1 MTFDAQD
8 QNMTTTV
15 ALGTISPDLAQLATV
30 EIVQASHEDYIFIE
44 IIDDAVIASIMP
56 ELIDGDDFFLTE
68 IRVSGYTDDGDE
80 IGQNYP
86 IKIEVIDSKEVE
98 CLDDCGS
105 DGSDKG
111 TESNSTANNET
122 ETSKDETGTTSVV

>member
-1 MTFDAQD
+1 
-8 QNMTTTV
+8 MTTTV

>member
-1 MTFDAQD
+1 
-8 QNMTTTV
+8 MTTTV

-98 CLDDCGS
+98 CLDDCDS